1 MSLRNLTLFHL
12 WTAKNL
18 PLYSIIIIYISACY
32 KIYAVWH
39 ETCLTRIITPEKEA
53 RMSTAIKDFA
63 AINLLVIWFIVLG
76 GFAILRIIKRKL
88 ED

>member
-1 MSLRNLTLFHL
+1 L
-12 WTAKNL
+12 
-18 PLYSIIIIYISACY
+18 I
-32 KIYAVWH
+32 
-39 ETCLTRIITPEKEA
+39 RIIPPEKEA